1 MNTVKLN
8 GSNYLRQRIILAT
21 LSGKSL
27 KITKIRESESN
38 PGVTEEE
45 MNLLRLVERPV
56 SILENCIIEKLLETV
71 NSFTNGT
78 TIKVN
83 ETGTVLF
90 YSPGM
95 LTGGTVTHKC
105 HKARAVSYYL
115 EVRNNKEVLS
125 GLNSLFQVLLA
136 LGPFCSNNINFYLQ
150 LAQQSNAKLF
160 RLVKS

>member
-1 MNTVKLN
+1 MNTVKMN

-56 SILENCIIEKLLETV
+56 SWKNLYLLNCPCGNISETK

-115 EVRNNKEVLS
+115 EVCCIK
-125 GLNSLFQVLLA
+125 
-136 LGPFCSNNINFYLQ
+136 ID
-150 LAQQSNAKLF
+150 
-160 RLVKS
+160 

>member
-45 MNLLRLVERPV
+45 MNLLRLVE
-56 SILENCIIEKLLETV
+56 
-71 NSFTNGT
+71 SFTNGT

-105 HKARAVSYYL
+105 HKARAVSYFGGPI
-115 EVRNNKEVLS
+115 S
-125 GLNSLFQVLLA
+125 IGSILFK
-136 LGPFCSNNINFYLQ
+136 PFTSNINRLHH
-150 LAQQSNAKLF
+150 KLIQ
-160 RLVKS
+160 